1 MMLLLVALAVVKCFS
16 LTELK
21 KKNGCCPRF
30 RRTQNGNSNSLKD
43 SSEGRR
49 NSEREQATLADTFL
63 QDLED
68 LEFEEENNFINFN
81 AEKNEG
87 EQGETDK
94 GSHVEEHGQ
103 EAKFQD
109 DDYEEIV
116 DAIEEF
122 LNEKIKKKERKISEL
137 LYDDDFLKIMNS
149 IRNYVMEE
157 EEKKKK
163 NAEGEEGAE
172 EDDEDAEAGE
182 ARRAKKRR
190 RKGHS
195 SGEGEEAHESEEDDE
210 DDDEDAAASKNADE
224 VLIEKC
230 IELIIQID
238 TEILNIHK
246 YVKDIYSTKFP
257 ELDSIVYTPLEYISV
272 VSKIKNESDLKNIDF
287 SDILPNTTVMAI
299 TVASSMSTGI
309 NLSDHALKTCLFF
322 CNEALELNEN
332 RKMILLYLESKMFLL
347 APNLTMLLGSALT
360 ARLISSV
367 GSLKNLSI
375 TSSQNL
381 IVVGSS
387 KKSVLGLSNVRK
399 TFGIGILSTS
409 EIVQSVPDAY
419 KKKAISLLAG
429 KCSLASR
436 VDYFKKYPEG
446 QYGLLL
452 RENLISHLIKLQ
464 EPPPMKQKKILP
476 MPDEKRKRKRGGKR
490 YRKLK
495 EKTEI
500 TELRKQINRLPF
512 GPNSNEDFYTF
523 TDQNAILL
531 NSNIT
536 KLKYQSKQKVN
547 NVAKKKNLSVHSSG
561 VTGGLSSSLI
571 FTPLQGIELF
581 NPSVVNP
588 RPDPVENK
596 YFSSKAQFRK
606 V

>member
-1 MMLLLVALAVVKCFS
+1 M
-16 LTELK
+16 T
-21 KKNGCCPRF
+21 
-30 RRTQNGNSNSLKD
+30 
-43 SSEGRR
+43 
-49 NSEREQATLADTFL
+49 TLADTFL
-63 QDLED
+63 KDLED
-68 LEFEEENNFINFN
+68 LELEDERNFNNFNIGQKEIGPNELDKN
-81 AEKNEG
+81 SYVEKNAKYEG
-87 EQGETDK
+87 K
-94 GSHVEEHGQ
+94 Q
-103 EAKFQD
+103 EDDD

-122 LNEKIKKKERKISEL
+122 LNEKKKKKERKISEL
-137 LYDDDFLKIMNS
+137 LYDDNFLKIMNS
-149 IRNYVMEE
+149 IKNYIMQE
-157 EEKKKK
+157 EEKGKLQ
-163 NAEGEEGAE
+163 E
-172 EDDEDAEAGE
+172 EDEYDNKSQDSYDDEIEYSDQTG
-182 ARRAKKRR
+182 RVKKRR
-190 RKGHS
+190 KKK
-195 SGEGEEAHESEEDDE
+195 ETQPDEEQDEKDHDSCKDDE
-210 DDDEDAAASKNADE
+210 EI
-224 VLIEKC
+224 LIEKC

-272 VSKIKNESDLKNIDF
+272 VSKIKNESDIKNIDF

-309 NLSDHALKTCLFF
+309 NLSEHSLKNCLSF

-332 RKMILLYLESKMFLL
+332 RRLILLYLESKMFLL

-387 KKSVLGLSNVRK
+387 KKSVLGLSNANK

-436 VDYFKKYPEG
+436 IDYFKKYPEG

-452 RENLISHLIKLQ
+452 RENVINHLIKLQ
-464 EPPPMKQKKILP
+464 EPHPMKQKKILP

-512 GPNSNEDFYTF
+512 GPNTNEDFYTF
-523 TDQNAILL
+523 SDQNTVLL

-547 NVAKKKNLSVHSSG
+547 NIPRKKNMNVQSSG

-581 NPSVVNP
+581 NPSVIN
-588 RPDPVENK
+588 RKTDQKENK
-596 YFSSKAQFRK
+596 YFSSTAQFRK

>member
-1 MMLLLVALAVVKCFS
+1 M
-16 LTELK
+16 T
-21 KKNGCCPRF
+21 
-30 RRTQNGNSNSLKD
+30 
-43 SSEGRR
+43 
-49 NSEREQATLADTFL
+49 TLADTFL
-63 QDLED
+63 KDLED
-68 LEFEEENNFINFN
+68 LEMEDEDPFNNGNMIAQKKLDIDDNKEN
-81 AEKNEG
+81 
-87 EQGETDK
+87 
-94 GSHVEEHGQ
+94 
-103 EAKFQD
+103 

-122 LNEKIKKKERKISEL
+122 LNEKKKKKERKISEL
-137 LYDDDFLKIMNS
+137 LYDEDFLKTMNS
-149 IRNYVMEE
+149 IKNYIIEAEEELHEQGQEDLLNENERTKKRKKVKDGNEEGNEKEE
-157 EEKKKK
+157 EEVNDAISDMVNDKV
-163 NAEGEEGAE
+163 NDEDEDENHGQGDVH
-172 EDDEDAEAGE
+172 DDEEI
-182 ARRAKKRR
+182 
-190 RKGHS
+190 
-195 SGEGEEAHESEEDDE
+195 
-210 DDDEDAAASKNADE
+210 
-224 VLIEKC
+224 LIEKC
-230 IELIIQID
+230 IELIIKID

-257 ELDSIVYTPLEYISV
+257 ELDSIVYSPLEYITV
-272 VSKIKNESDLKNIDF
+272 VSKIKNENDLKNIDF

-299 TVASSMSTGI
+299 TVASSMTTGI
-309 NLSDHALKTCLFF
+309 NLSEHLLKSCLSF
-322 CNEALELNEN
+322 CNEALELNEY
-332 RKMILLYLESKMFLL
+332 RQMVLLYLESKMFLL

-367 GSLKNLSI
+367 GSLKNLSV

-387 KKSVLGLSNVRK
+387 KKSVLGFSNVHK
-399 TFGIGILSTS
+399 TYGVGILSTS

-436 VDYFKKYPEG
+436 IDYFKKYREG

-452 RENLISHLIKLQ
+452 RENVINHLIKLQ
-464 EPPPMKQKKILP
+464 EPHPMKQKKILP
-476 MPDEKRKRKRGGKR
+476 MPDEKKRRKRGGKR

-512 GPNSNEDFYTF
+512 GPNTNDDFYTF
-523 TDQNAILL
+523 SDQNTMLL

-536 KLKYQSKQKVN
+536 KLKYQTKQKTN
-547 NVAKKKNLSVHSSG
+547 ITKRKNLNVQSSG

-581 NPSVVNP
+581 NPSAINQK
-588 RPDPVENK
+588 DEQKENI
-596 YFSSKAQFRK
+596 YFSSTAQFRR

>member
-1 MMLLLVALAVVKCFS
+1 MVSPPTLRQLC
-16 LTELK
+16 
-21 KKNGCCPRF
+21 
-30 RRTQNGNSNSLKD
+30 
-43 SSEGRR
+43 
-49 NSEREQATLADTFL
+49 ATLADTFL

-68 LEFEEENNFINFN
+68 LEFEEENNFVNFS
-81 AEKNEG
+81 AEKKEG
-87 EQGETDK
+87 EKGEGGK
-94 GSHVEEHGQ
+94 GSHVEE
-103 EAKFQD
+103 AKFQEG
-109 DDYEEIV
+109 DYEEIV

-137 LYDDDFLKIMNS
+137 LYDEDFLKMMNS
-149 IRNYVMEE
+149 IRDYVMEE
-157 EEKKKK
+157 SG
-163 NAEGEEGAE
+163 EGGEVGEDGPDGPDGEG
-172 EDDEDAEAGE
+172 GE
-182 ARRAKKRR
+182 GGEGGKSRRAKKRR
-190 RKGHS
+190 RKGQS
-195 SGEGEEAHESEEDDE
+195 PGEEDADADELEDAN
-210 DDDEDAAASKNADE
+210 EDAATSNNADE
-224 VLIEKC
+224 VLIDKC

-246 YVKDIYSTKFP
+246 YVRDIYSTKFP

-272 VSKIKNESDLKNIDF
+272 VSKIKNETDLKNIDF

-299 TVASSMSTGI
+299 TVASSMTTGI
-309 NLSDHALKTCLFF
+309 NLSDYSLKNCLSF

-332 RKMILLYLESKMFLL
+332 RRMILLYLESKMFLL

-409 EIVQSVPDAY
+409 EIVQSVPDAF

-523 TDQNAILL
+523 TDQNAVLL

-561 VTGGLSSSLI
+561 ATGGLSSSLI

>member
-1 MMLLLVALAVVKCFS
+1 M
-16 LTELK
+16 
-21 KKNGCCPRF
+21 
-30 RRTQNGNSNSLKD
+30 
-43 SSEGRR
+43 
-49 NSEREQATLADTFL
+49 ATLADTFL

-68 LEFEEENNFINFN
+68 LEFEEESSFANFGT
-81 AEKNEG
+81 EKKEG
-87 EQGETDK
+87 GQGEAEK
-94 GSHVEEHGQ
+94 GSHVEE
-103 EAKFQD
+103 AKFQEG
-109 DDYEEIV
+109 DYEEIV

-122 LNEKIKKKERKISEL
+122 LNEKIKKKERKVSEL
-137 LYDDDFLKIMNS
+137 LYDEDFLKMMSS
-149 IRNYVMEE
+149 IRDYVMEE
-157 EEKKKK
+157 EGS
-163 NAEGEEGAE
+163 GEDGEADE
-172 EDDEDAEAGE
+172 ADEDGGVT
-182 ARRAKKRR
+182 RRAKKRR
-190 RKGHS
+190 RN
-195 SGEGEEAHESEEDDE
+195 GEAPGGGIDADE
-210 DDDEDAAASKNADE
+210 LGEDAASPNATPSKKADE

-246 YVKDIYSTKFP
+246 YVRDIYSTKFP

-272 VSKIKNESDLKNIDF
+272 VSKIKNESDLKSIDF

-299 TVASSMSTGI
+299 TVASSMTTGI
-309 NLSDHALKTCLFF
+309 NLSDHSLKNCLSF

-332 RKMILLYLESKMFLL
+332 RRMILLYLESKMFLL

-409 EIVQSVPDAY
+409 EIVQSVPDAF

-436 VDYFKKYPEG
+436 VDYFKKYSEG

-452 RENLISHLIKLQ
+452 RENLINHLIKLQ

-512 GPNSNEDFYTF
+512 GPESNEDFYTF
-523 TDQNAILL
+523 TDQNAALL

-547 NVAKKKNLSVHSSG
+547 TVGRKKNLAVHSSG
-561 VTGGLSSSLI
+561 ATGGLSSSLI

-581 NPSVVNP
+581 NPSVANP
-588 RPDPVENK
+588 RADPLENK

>member
-1 MMLLLVALAVVKCFS
+1 M
-16 LTELK
+16 
-21 KKNGCCPRF
+21 
-30 RRTQNGNSNSLKD
+30 
-43 SSEGRR
+43 
-49 NSEREQATLADTFL
+49 ATLADTFL

-68 LEFEEENNFINFN
+68 LEFEEESNFINFN
-81 AEKNEG
+81 AEKKEG
-87 EQGETDK
+87 EQDEGDK
-94 GSHVEEHGQ
+94 ISHVGEGKFEE
-103 EAKFQD
+103 

-137 LYDDDFLKIMNS
+137 LYDEEFLKIMNN

-157 EEKKKK
+157 
-163 NAEGEEGAE
+163 GSGA
-172 EDDEDAEAGE
+172 DDEDNEEGGEDGE

-190 RKGHS
+190 KKGQS
-195 SGEGEEAHESEEDDE
+195 SGEGKEADDVEDDV
-210 DDDEDAAASKNADE
+210 DEDAAASKESDE

-299 TVASSMSTGI
+299 TVASSMTTGI
-309 NLSDHALKTCLFF
+309 NLSDHSLKNCLSF

-332 RKMILLYLESKMFLL
+332 RRMILLYLESKMFLL

-523 TDQNAILL
+523 TDQNAALL

-547 NVAKKKNLSVHSSG
+547 NVAKRKNLSVQSSG

-581 NPSVVNP
+581 NPSVINP

>member
-1 MMLLLVALAVVKCFS
+1 MVLLSDRCDV
-16 LTELK
+16 T
-21 KKNGCCPRF
+21 PMW
-30 RRTQNGNSNSLKD
+30 RRSTRLLFAHLFPHLL
-43 SSEGRR
+43 
-49 NSEREQATLADTFL
+49 QATLADTFL

-68 LEFEEENNFINFN
+68 LEFEEESNFVDFG
-81 AEKNEG
+81 AEKKQGEEG
-87 EQGETDK
+87 EGDK
-94 GSHVEEHGQ
+94 ISQVE
-103 EAKFQD
+103 EAKFQEG
-109 DDYEEIV
+109 DYEEIV

-137 LYDDDFLKIMNS
+137 LYDEDFLKIMNS

-157 EEKKKK
+157 E
-163 NAEGEEGAE
+163 NGEGGEGAE
-172 EDDEDAEAGE
+172 GGEATDDAEAGE
-182 ARRAKKRR
+182 GRRAKKRR
-190 RKGHS
+190 RKGQS
-195 SGEGEEAHESEEDDE
+195 SGEGEEVDDLEEDAN
-210 DDDEDAAASKNADE
+210 EDAAASNNADE
-224 VLIEKC
+224 VLMEKC
-230 IELIIQID
+230 IDLIIQID

-299 TVASSMSTGI
+299 TVASSMTTGI
-309 NLSDHALKTCLFF
+309 NLSDQSLKNCLSF

-332 RKMILLYLESKMFLL
+332 RRMILLYLESKMFLL

-367 GSLKNLSI
+367 GSLKNLSM

-409 EIVQSVPDAY
+409 EIVQSVPDAF
-419 KKKAISLLAG
+419 KKKAITLLAG

-436 VDYFKKYPEG
+436 VDYFKKYSEG

-452 RENLISHLIKLQ
+452 RENLINHLIKLQ

-490 YRKLK
+490 HRKLK

-523 TDQNAILL
+523 TDQNAALL
-531 NSNIT
+531 NSNLT

-588 RPDPVENK
+588 RRDPVENK